1 MLIVSWNV
9 AGLKPALQKIHSDYG
24 SSSISVAAAASSA
37 SSTKSK
43 SEIGASAKK
52 KDSIDPFA
60 NYIRLH
66 GDVDILCLQE
76 HKIPLTQLSS
86 RSEPQRCSSIEGYV
100 LWISAGDRGSI
111 AHSKRARL
119 LGVNRKGLHQS
130 FSLARLLPCKVACI
144 IGAFR

>member
-24 SSSISVAAAASSA
+24 SSSSSVAAAAIA
-37 SSTKSK
+37 SSTKSE
-43 SEIGASAKK
+43 STGSSTTKK

-86 RSEPQRCSSIEGYV
+86 RSEPHRCSSIEGYV
-100 LWISAGDRGSI
+100 FCVYTNYVIL
-111 AHSKRARL
+111 
-119 LGVNRKGLHQS
+119 
-130 FSLARLLPCKVACI
+130 SLAAVCTN
-144 IGAFR
+144 

>member
-24 SSSISVAAAASSA
+24 SSSSSVAAAASSA

-43 SEIGASAKK
+43 SEIGASTTKK

-86 RSEPQRCSSIEGYV
+86 RSEPHRCSSIEG
-100 LWISAGDRGSI
+100 
-111 AHSKRARL
+111 
-119 LGVNRKGLHQS
+119 
-130 FSLARLLPCKVACI
+130 
-144 IGAFR
+144 

>member
-24 SSSISVAAAASSA
+24 SSSSSVAAASSA

-43 SEIGASAKK
+43 SDKGASAKNKK

-86 RSEPQRCSSIEGYV
+86 RSEPHRCSSIEGYV
-100 LWISAGDRGSI
+100 LCSHKLCNFVIGSYTDVLIS
-111 AHSKRARL
+111 
-119 LGVNRKGLHQS
+119 
-130 FSLARLLPCKVACI
+130 I
-144 IGAFR
+144 ILYLQV

>member
-24 SSSISVAAAASSA
+24 SSSSSVAAAANSSA

-43 SEIGASAKK
+43 SSEISASAKK

-76 HKIPLTQLSS
+76 HKIPLTELSS
-86 RSEPQRCSSIEGYV
+86 RSEPHRCSSSEGYV
-100 LWISAGDRGSI
+100 YFVFI
-111 AHSKRARL
+111 
-119 LGVNRKGLHQS
+119 
-130 FSLARLLPCKVACI
+130 
-144 IGAFR
+144 

>member
-9 AGLKPALQKIHSDYG
+9 AGLKPALQKIHSDY
-24 SSSISVAAAASSA
+24 SSSSSSSSSVAAAASSA

-43 SEIGASAKK
+43 NEIGASTAKK
-52 KDSIDPFA
+52 NIDPFA

-86 RSEPQRCSSIEGYV
+86 RSEPHRCSSIEGYV
-100 LWISAGDRGSI
+100 LCSY
-111 AHSKRARL
+111 KL
-119 LGVNRKGLHQS
+119 M
-130 FSLARLLPCKVACI
+130 
-144 IGAFR
+144 

>member
-24 SSSISVAAAASSA
+24 SSSSSVAAAASSIS
-37 SSTKSK
+37 SSTHKK
-43 SEIGASAKK
+43 EVGASTTKK

-86 RSEPQRCSSIEGYV
+86 RSEPHRCSSIEGYV
-100 LWISAGDRGSI
+100 
-111 AHSKRARL
+111 
-119 LGVNRKGLHQS
+119 
-130 FSLARLLPCKVACI
+130 
-144 IGAFR
+144 

>member
-24 SSSISVAAAASSA
+24 SSSSSVAAASSA

-43 SEIGASAKK
+43 SEILGASAKK

-86 RSEPQRCSSIEGYV
+86 RSEPHRCSSIEGYV
-100 LWISAGDRGSI
+100 LCSHKLCNFVIGSYTDVLIS
-111 AHSKRARL
+111 
-119 LGVNRKGLHQS
+119 
-130 FSLARLLPCKVACI
+130 I
-144 IGAFR
+144 ILYLQV

>member
-1 MLIVSWNV
+1 MAALTADYCSYVLGIVIMLIVSWNV

-24 SSSISVAAAASSA
+24 SSSSSVAAAASS
-37 SSTKSK
+37 SSSIKSK

-86 RSEPQRCSSIEGYV
+86 RSEPHRCSSIEGYV
-100 LWISAGDRGSI
+100 YFVFI
-111 AHSKRARL
+111 
-119 LGVNRKGLHQS
+119 
-130 FSLARLLPCKVACI
+130 
-144 IGAFR
+144 

>member
-24 SSSISVAAAASSA
+24 SSSSSSSVAAAASSSA

-43 SEIGASAKK
+43 SVGASTTKK

-86 RSEPQRCSSIEGYV
+86 RSEPHRCSSIEGYV
-100 LWISAGDRGSI
+100 LCSY
-111 AHSKRARL
+111 KL
-119 LGVNRKGLHQS
+119 CNFV
-130 FSLARLLPCKVACI
+130 
-144 IGAFR
+144 IGGCVILYTN

>member
-24 SSSISVAAAASSA
+24 SSSSSSSSMAVAASSSA
-37 SSTKSK
+37 STKSK
-43 SEIGASAKK
+43 NYEIGASTTKK

-86 RSEPQRCSSIEGYV
+86 RSEPHRCSSIEGYV
-100 LWISAGDRGSI
+100 
-111 AHSKRARL
+111 
-119 LGVNRKGLHQS
+119 
-130 FSLARLLPCKVACI
+130 
-144 IGAFR
+144 

>member
-24 SSSISVAAAASSA
+24 SSSSSMAAAASSSA

-43 SEIGASAKK
+43 NEIGASTAKK
-52 KDSIDPFA
+52 NIDPFA

-86 RSEPQRCSSIEGYV
+86 RSEPHRCSSIEGYV
-100 LWISAGDRGSI
+100 LCSY
-111 AHSKRARL
+111 KL
-119 LGVNRKGLHQS
+119 M
-130 FSLARLLPCKVACI
+130 
-144 IGAFR
+144 